1 MRLVKERAEIY
12 LLIYRGIV
20 KRLSRESHKLKVA
33 GSNPAPATIW
43 GSDGIGS
50 HNGLKIHCPK
60 GREGSSPS
68 SPTIYTIIAQS
79 GRASHEIRI
88 R

>member
-1 MRLVKERAEIY
+1 MAGWSSLVARWA
-12 LLIYRGIV
+12 
-20 KRLSRESHKLKVA
+20 HNQKVA
-33 GSNPAPATIW
+33 GSNAAPATVW

-50 HNGLKIHCPK
+50 HNGLKIRCPS

-68 SPTIYTIIAQS
+68 SPTIYTTIAQS

>member
-1 MRLVKERAEIY
+1 MKW
-12 LLIYRGIV
+12 
-20 KRLSRESHKLKVA
+20 LSRRPHKPKVA

-50 HNGLKIHCPK
+50 HNGLKIHCPS
-60 GREGSSPS
+60 GRVSSS
-68 SPTIYTIIAQS
+68 LTSPTIYTTIAQS

-88 R
+88 RQQGTLKA

>member
-1 MRLVKERAEIY
+1 MKW
-12 LLIYRGIV
+12 
-20 KRLSRESHKLKVA
+20 LSRESHKLKVA

-68 SPTIYTIIAQS
+68 SPTIYTTIAQS